1 MIVVSRTRIVALV
14 SAIAIS
20 VTFANVAPVNAMGS
34 GGSSGSSSDAAG
46 SNSDALAM
54 IQSAK
59 DDIELGWYA
68 DAIQTLQAVVKKDK
82 QNADAF
88 NLLGFASRKL
98 GRTENAAEFYAA
110 ALKIEPDHLGAL
122 EYQGELFL
130 ILDQLENANANLAR
144 LLELCGA
151 NCGEYLDL
159 KGDIASHQGS

>member
-1 MIVVSRTRIVALV
+1 MIVVLRTRIVALV

-20 VTFANVAPVNAMGS
+20 AAFANVAPVSAMGT
-34 GGSSGSSSDAAG
+34 GGSDAAAI
-46 SNSDALAM
+46 NAETLAR

-68 DAIQTLQAVVKKDK
+68 DAIQTLQSVIEQDN
-82 QNADAF
+82 QNADAY

-98 GRTENAAEFYAA
+98 GRLEDAAQYYTTSLE
-110 ALKIEPDHLGAL
+110 LEPDHLGAL

-151 NCGEYLDL
+151 SCHEYLDL